1 MVYKCIRMISTI
13 IIHSD
18 STAFILLMLQIEFI
32 FTIATGFE
40 YICTCLHDQKKK
52 TFSCSET
59 STVCTFNVKT
69 MNYLFIA
76 FSFVDKAPL

>member
-13 IIHSD
+13 IIHFE

-40 YICTCLHDQKKK
+40 YICICLHDQRKK
-52 TFSCSET
+52 TFPCSET

-69 MNYLFIA
+69 MSYLLIT
-76 FSFVDKAPL
+76 FSFVYKAPL